1 MANKHNDKQ
10 LSCSWTPVMVDSLVH
25 IYADTIS
32 KAGKAADNGS
42 LTKQQWTTVVSE
54 FNRENKTNLSKQQ
67 IHSKMAEQKKYF
79 QQVKELV
86 EKSGFGF
93 EDGKVTASDEAWDE
107 LLEKRSELKRWKTTP
122 FPNYDALYSI

>member
-1 MANKHNDKQ
+1 MANKHNNKQ

-79 QQVKELV
+79 QQVKE
-86 EKSGFGF
+86 
-93 EDGKVTASDEAWDE
+93 
-107 LLEKRSELKRWKTTP
+107 
-122 FPNYDALYSI
+122 